1 VDAIAPAC
9 DAFWALHI
17 NCTVFA
23 GIVHWQIRVGSN
35 RHKPGHISQRTDH
48 DGKLQKVS
56 NSGAGRLEVAT
67 LRGCIEECRSPT
79 GENMEGSG
87 LTYQNNLS
95 NIVAVFFLL
104 GRQSIELRSK
114 VRQQHTASRVDPRRP
129 RSPTNFV
136 VVQHATHRETSGGLR
151 PASSNFAKLQ
161 TQTNEPGRDLCIHA
175 PVNNLG
181 LLLEQKRHPR
191 EQHLRAC
198 FTAREAARRRS
209 KAEQGPHLWGVYKY

>member
-9 DAFWALHI
+9 DAFRALHI
-17 NCTVFA
+17 NNTDFA
-23 GIVHWQIRVGSN
+23 GIVHWQISVGSN
-35 RHKPGHISQRTDH
+35 RHKPGHVSQRTDH

-56 NSGAGRLEVAT
+56 KIGAGRLEVAT

-79 GENMEGSG
+79 GENVEGLG
-87 LTYQNNLS
+87 LSEQPFQHRCCNFS
-95 NIVAVFFLL
+95 P

-129 RSPTNFV
+129 RSRTNFV
-136 VVQHATHRETSGGLR
+136 VVPHATHRETSGGLR
-151 PASSNFAKLQ
+151 PTSSNFAKLQ
-161 TQTNEPGRDLCIHA
+161 TQTNGLGRDLCIHA
-175 PVNNLG
+175 AVNNLG

-209 KAEQGPHLWGVYKY
+209 KAE